1 MKILLVLIKKESVS
15 HEVFERK
22 RTSHDKFDDIF
33 EATFWSFRL
42 LNALFVVVL
51 REVSLRKEKQG
62 KVLSNWISFFL
73 GK

>member
-1 MKILLVLIKKESVS
+1 MKILLVLIKKESVN

-62 KVLSNWISFFL
+62 KFWATELAFF
-73 GK
+73 

>member
-33 EATFWSFRL
+33 EATF
-42 LNALFVVVL
+42 
-51 REVSLRKEKQG
+51 
-62 KVLSNWISFFL
+62 
-73 GK
+73 